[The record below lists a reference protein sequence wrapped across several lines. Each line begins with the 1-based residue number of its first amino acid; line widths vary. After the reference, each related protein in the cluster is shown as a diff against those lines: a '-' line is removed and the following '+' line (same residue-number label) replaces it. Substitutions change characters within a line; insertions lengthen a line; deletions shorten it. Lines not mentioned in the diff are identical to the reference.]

1 MSGTLKS
8 FDLSPGEKRSLTF
21 NLFSIIPKPGVEYF
35 LLVEAKL
42 KNANKLISKG
52 HLIAWEQFRLPISR
66 FDLPFES
73 DSLFPTSL
81 IYNDNNIIVNGDEF
95 SLSFSLENGFLNEFN
110 YRNIKLFV
118 AIILLWF

>member
-1 MSGTLKS
+1 MMEVKKVYQPIGFEAIDLSNGKVRIINKYDFIDLKHLEFNYKIIGNGEVELSGTLKS

-52 HLIAWEQFRLPISR
+52 HHLI
-66 FDLPFES
+66 
-73 DSLFPTSL
+73 L
-81 IYNDNNIIVNGDEF
+81 I
-95 SLSFSLENGFLNEFN
+95 GFLHFLHFP
-110 YRNIKLFV
+110 RR
-118 AIILLWF
+118 AM